1 MRSLDSAE
9 KIRRQ
14 VFYCPRLQRIVFS
27 LLYPIMVRFREKV
40 FLWERQAKNAF
51 TWNAENFLA
60 KKIENKSSYSLL
72 FFMTMVLSLVD
83 NIDIKKSIR
92 KHKSRRGG
100 MVDTTDSKSVA
111 RKGVRVQVSLP
122 AFFISKQNI
131 QTAFVFSISNS
142 LI

>member
-1 MRSLDSAE
+1 
-9 KIRRQ
+9 
-14 VFYCPRLQRIVFS
+14 
-27 LLYPIMVRFREKV
+27 
-40 FLWERQAKNAF
+40 
-51 TWNAENFLA
+51 
-60 KKIENKSSYSLL
+60 
-72 FFMTMVLSLVD
+72 MTMILSLVD
-83 NIDIKKSIR
+83 SIDIKKSIR